1 MKRRRIWITAT
12 FLIALIW
19 AAVAVVMHQTDHLV
33 SWPGKVIDLVESA
46 PWLQGETLSTE
57 KRRQYLAQV
66 IMNYQRLDIGQRK
79 SLRED
84 AQESLDKFFTSLAE
98 DEQKEYVNRTIE
110 PLFETIDKGLKAMP
124 EEERKRIVTRMRGDM
139 KNLRGNTQEGDRLAE
154 QDREFMEKMIA
165 DDPVLFL
172 REASLKTKME
182 LAPVL
187 EDMQSRVQGLR
198 R

>member
-1 MKRRRIWITAT
+1 M
-12 FLIALIW
+12 
-19 AAVAVVMHQTDHLV
+19 
-33 SWPGKVIDLVESA
+33 VIDLVESA
-46 PWLQGETLSTE
+46 PWLKGDTLSDD

-66 IMNYQRLDIGQRK
+66 IMNYQRLDIGHRK

-84 AQESLDKFFTSLAE
+84 AQESLDKFFNSLSE
-98 DEQKEYVNRTIE
+98 DEKKEYVNRTIE

-139 KNLRGNTQEGDRLAE
+139 KNMRGNNKEGDRLAE

-165 DDPVLFL
+165 DDPILFL
-172 REASLKTKME
+172 REAPLKTKME
-182 LAPVL
+182 LAPIL

>member
-1 MKRRRIWITAT
+1 MKLKRIWLTAA

-19 AAVAVVMHQTDHLV
+19 SAVAVVMHETDHLV

-46 PWLQGETLSTE
+46 PWLKGDTLSDD

-84 AQESLDKFFTSLAE
+84 AQESLDKFFNSLSE
-98 DEQKEYVNRTIE
+98 DEKKEYVNRTIE

-139 KNLRGNTQEGDRLAE
+139 KNMRGNNKEGDRLAE

-165 DDPVLFL
+165 DDPILFL
-172 REASLKTKME
+172 REAPLKTKME
-182 LAPVL
+182 LAPIL

-198 R
+198 G

>member
-1 MKRRRIWITAT
+1 MKRRRTWITAT

-46 PWLQGETLSTE
+46 PWLHGEPLSDE

-84 AQESLDKFFTSLAE
+84 AQESLDKFFLSLAE

-139 KNLRGNTQEGDRLAE
+139 KNLRGNTKEGDRLAE

-165 DDPVLFL
+165 DDPMLFL
-172 REASLKTKME
+172 RGASLKTKME